1 MTVSTTDLSTIRRR
15 RATSFHLVP
24 TLSVLLLGIGAMTAQ
39 SAVAQD
45 EAYPEEPVELI
56 VPWSPGGGSDTLMR
70 IVANHVEEHL
80 GEPMPVINMPGVSG
94 TTGLKTLSKREPDGY
109 TVGQV
114 HEGLLVAHHTQL
126 SPINWDDF
134 TPVAAITSSPQYLTV
149 NADSPWHSFEEFV
162 DHARQNPGEIRFGVT
177 LGGMPHLHAAMME
190 DAEDISFRYVGF
202 EGTGARI
209 RALVGGHID
218 AAMGDI
224 SSSGEFVKN
233 GDLRFLAVGSD
244 ERMEETPEVPTFTEL
259 GYKNLSLN
267 IVRGIV
273 APEGTPEAKIQILA
287 KALEQTSQEEELAEA
302 LHNAGANVHFQ
313 GPEAFADYLERTNVI
328 VERHAGKLAK

>member
-1 MTVSTTDLSTIRRR
+1 
-15 RATSFHLVP
+15 
-24 TLSVLLLGIGAMTAQ
+24 
-39 SAVAQD
+39 
-45 EAYPEEPVELI
+45 
-56 VPWSPGGGSDTLMR
+56 
-70 IVANHVEEHL
+70 
-80 GEPMPVINMPGVSG
+80 
-94 TTGLKTLSKREPDGY
+94 
-109 TVGQV
+109 
-114 HEGLLVAHHTQL
+114 
-126 SPINWDDF
+126 
-134 TPVAAITSSPQYLTV
+134 
-149 NADSPWHSFEEFV
+149 
-162 DHARQNPGEIRFGVT
+162 
-177 LGGMPHLHAAMME
+177 MME

-313 GPEAFADYLERTNVI
+313 GPEHSPITLNAPTLSSSVMQENWPNEYSI
-328 VERHAGKLAK
+328 S